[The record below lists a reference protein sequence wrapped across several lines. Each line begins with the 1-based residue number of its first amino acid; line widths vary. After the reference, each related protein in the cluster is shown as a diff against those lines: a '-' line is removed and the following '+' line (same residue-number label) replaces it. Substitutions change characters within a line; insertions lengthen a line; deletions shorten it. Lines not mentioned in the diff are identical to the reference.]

1 MNDNNNHRSSLEV
14 RWRLIP
20 VANDSPV
27 VFHFNRKAKD
37 VPKKSNRL
45 RRLGERVLVAEGDG
59 MWQAGKVATIIELQ
73 DGGVAYV
80 VTLRNGSQVW
90 ASAHA
95 VNPDPQ
101 RARGADPTPEE
112 IRQRCLEI
120 QKEWPDE
127 VRRQRDMREKS
138 TAWSVPRSHYLR
150 DTQTG
155 RTDFEH

>member
-1 MNDNNNHRSSLEV
+1 MIR
-14 RWRLIP
+14 RWFSISTIGG
-20 VANDSPV
+20 VE
-27 VFHFNRKAKD
+27 

-59 MWQAGKVATIIELQ
+59 MWQAGKVATIILLQ

-80 VTLRNGSQVW
+80 VTLRNGTQVW
-90 ASAHA
+90 APANA

-101 RARGADPTPEE
+101 RPPAADPTPEQ

-120 QKEWPDE
+120 QREWPEE
-127 VRRQRDMREKS
+127 VRQQRDMREQP

>member
-1 MNDNNNHRSSLEV
+1 
-14 RWRLIP
+14 

-27 VFHFNRKAKD
+27 VFHSTTGGVE
-37 VPKKSNRL
+37 VPKKSNRI
-45 RRLGERVLVAEGDG
+45 RRLGERVLVAQGDG
-59 MWQAGKVATIIELQ
+59 MWQAGKVSTIIELE

-90 ASAHA
+90 APAHA

-101 RARGADPTPEE
+101 RPRGVDPTPEE

-120 QKEWPDE
+120 QQEWPEE
-127 VRRQRDMREKS
+127 VRRQRDMREQP

>member
-1 MNDNNNHRSSLEV
+1 MTTTTTAASHQV

-20 VANDSPV
+20 AANDSPV
-27 VFHFNRKAKD
+27 VFLQQQEATE
-37 VPKKSNRL
+37 VPKKSNRI
-45 RRLGERVLVAEGDG
+45 RRLGERVLVDDGEG
-59 MWQAGKVATIIELQ
+59 MWQAGKIATIIELE

-80 VTLRNGSQVW
+80 VTLRNGRQVW
-90 ASAHA
+90 APASC

-101 RARGADPTPEE
+101 RPRGADPTPEQ

-120 QKEWPDE
+120 QREWPEE
-127 VRRQRDMREKS
+127 VRQQRDMREQPVS
-138 TAWSVPRSHYLR
+138 WSVPRSHYVR

>member
-1 MNDNNNHRSSLEV
+1 MIR
-14 RWRLIP
+14 RW
-20 VANDSPV
+20 
-27 VFHFNRKAKD
+27 FFFQQEAKE
-37 VPKKSNRL
+37 VPKKSNRV

-59 MWQAGKVATIIELQ
+59 MWQAGKVATIIELEN
-73 DGGVAYV
+73 GGVAYV

-90 ASAHA
+90 APAEA

-101 RARGADPTPEE
+101 RTRGADPTPEQ

-120 QKEWPDE
+120 QQEWPEE
-127 VRRQRDMREKS
+127 VRRQRDMREQPVS
-138 TAWSVPRSHYLR
+138 WSVPRSHYLR

>member
-1 MNDNNNHRSSLEV
+1 
-14 RWRLIP
+14 

-27 VFHFNRKAKD
+27 VFLQQQEAKD
-37 VPKKSNRL
+37 MPKKSNRL

-59 MWQAGKVATIIELQ
+59 MWQAGKVARVIEGEQ
-73 DGGVAYV
+73 GAVVYV
-80 VTLRNGSQVW
+80 VDLRNGSQVW
-90 ASAHA
+90 APANA

-101 RARGADPTPEE
+101 RPPAADPTPEE

-120 QKEWPDE
+120 QKEWPEE
-127 VRRQRDMREKS
+127 VRQQRDMREQPVS
-138 TAWSVPRSHYLR
+138 WSVPRSHYVR

>member
-1 MNDNNNHRSSLEV
+1 M
-14 RWRLIP
+14 
-20 VANDSPV
+20 
-27 VFHFNRKAKD
+27 
-37 VPKKSNRL
+37 PKKSNRL

-59 MWQAGKVATIIELQ
+59 MWQAGQVATIILLQ
-73 DGGVAYV
+73 DGAVAYV

-90 ASAHA
+90 APASA

-101 RARGADPTPEE
+101 RPWGADPTPEQ

-120 QKEWPDE
+120 QREWPEE
-127 VRRQRDMREKS
+127 VRQQRDMREQPVS
-138 TAWSVPRSHYLR
+138 WSVPRSHYVR